1 MHRQSKPQHFP
12 GKRHIEGIE
21 LVLGHSWRE
30 LKCVAIAFSLWFSSE
45 WNYYYHHQKSHHHHI
60 WRSNSTS
67 AVPNADPSVARSIL
81 AWNIELDLDWWS
93 EPRRKKARDSKYLIR
108 ERERKKN
115 LLASLFSLDVS
126 HLFSEGAT
134 QCRRSFTLRDPL
146 TNSFTFIYMYV
157 GWINNAVWPGMWSWA
172 VYSLVSGYLPPFW
185 GVRWGWGFFF
195 M

>member
-30 LKCVAIAFSLWFSSE
+30 PKCVAIAFSLWFSSE

-81 AWNIELDLDWWS
+81 VWNIELDLDWWS

-108 ERERKKN
+108 ERKKKTF
-115 LLASLFSLDVS
+115 LHPCFLWMCLIFSLKVQLSVEEAS
-126 HLFSEGAT
+126 HLLQRPT
-134 QCRRSFTLRDPL
+134 
-146 TNSFTFIYMYV
+146 Y
-157 GWINNAVWPGMWSWA
+157 
-172 VYSLVSGYLPPFW
+172 
-185 GVRWGWGFFF
+185 
-195 M
+195 